1 MQENKSDCFFL
12 NTVYILHLLHRLV
25 KLLLSWASWDWL
37 SIPLSVS
44 AMTLLVGYSDPKI
57 VPQNDLYNVSGGT
70 LNPTIYCTSYL
81 AEAGSIS
88 YESLVMAG
96 VAKRSSGAPENKKLI
111 MQ

>member
-1 MQENKSDCFFL
+1 M
-12 NTVYILHLLHRLV
+12 
-25 KLLLSWASWDWL
+25 